1 MGGVRFGQGRIR
13 ARLLAASVV
22 AFALAGSGAAAAI
35 SASAAAV
42 TSIRDVSAADLVRAL
57 CSAPTES
64 LVRYADLDADEMEEA
79 IVSVVCGNAELSTTA
94 IFIAGPTGP
103 VEIGTLI
110 GYGVTVDAGSPK
122 TLTLFA
128 PPLSDNA
135 GVTESVY
142 ALAGGELELLEQ
154 RLLTFHDYLSAAL
167 TGGASANTDYV
178 FNPHVQ
184 GIVRLL
190 PRPYAVHLPSGYQ
203 PRTPAPLLIS
213 LHGFTSPGGDVHET
227 KFFRFR
233 KEADARGWIYVH
245 PNGIKDSADNRF
257 WNATDACC
265 DMFFTGVDDVAF
277 IAKLINDVSSQYSVD
292 AERIYVVG
300 HSNGGFMAHRLACD
314 LSDRIT
320 AIVSIG
326 GAQRLD
332 RTQCAPTSSVA
343 VLEIHGLS
351 DEFVHY
357 PGGALSPPPSGD
369 DYPLSVYP
377 RFPSARETIAQW
389 ASLNGC
395 GPVIS
400 RLALRFDLD
409 LSLPGKETR
418 VERYSSCEH
427 GAVEL
432 WTMEGGTH
440 VPALNYRRWP
450 GPVFDFLA
458 NAQP

>member
-1 MGGVRFGQGRIR
+1 MRFGQGRIR
-13 ARLLAASVV
+13 AQLLAAFVV
-22 AFALAGSGAAAAI
+22 AFAIAGSGAASAI
-35 SASAAAV
+35 PTSAAAAN
-42 TSIRDVSAADLVRAL
+42 SIRDASAADLVRAV
-57 CSAPTES
+57 CSDPVES
-64 LVRYADLDADEMEEA
+64 LVRYADLDADEIEEA
-79 IVSVVCGNAELSTTA
+79 VVSVVCGNAELTTTA
-94 IFIAGPTGP
+94 VFTAGPTGL
-103 VEIGTLI
+103 VDIGALS
-110 GYGVTVDAGSPK
+110 GYRVRVDEGSPE

-128 PPLSDNA
+128 PALSDDA

-154 RLLTFHDYLSAAL
+154 RILTFEDYLSAGL
-167 TGGASANTDYV
+167 TGGGASADTDYV

-184 GIVRLL
+184 GLVQLL
-190 PRPYAVHLPSGYQ
+190 PRPYAVQLPSGYK

-213 LHGFTSPGGDVHET
+213 LHGLGITGDGHET
-227 KFFRFR
+227 KFFHFR

-245 PNGIKDSADNRF
+245 PNGISDPKGYRF

-265 DMFFTGVDDVAF
+265 DMFFTGIDDVAF
-277 IAKLINDVSSQYSVD
+277 IAKLINDVSSLYTVD
-292 AERIYVVG
+292 AERIYVIG

-326 GAQRLD
+326 GAQWLD

-343 VLEIHGLS
+343 VLELHGLA
-351 DEFVHY
+351 DAAVHY
-357 PGGALSPPPSGD
+357 PGGALPPPEPG
-369 DYPLSVYP
+369 YPLSVYP
-377 RFPSARETIAQW
+377 RYPSAHETIVQW

-409 LSLPGKETR
+409 LLVPGKETR
-418 VERYSSCEH
+418 VERYSSCER

-432 WTMEGGTH
+432 WTMEGSKH
-440 VPALNYRRWP
+440 VPKLNYRRWP